1 VPTIAES
8 GLPGFEVSLRYGILA
23 PLGTPRAIVDKL
35 NKQLDA
41 VLATDDVKK
50 RILNAGAE
58 VVAGTPEH
66 YADVIDREEKMWGE
80 LIRSAGLKG
89 SQ

>member
-1 VPTIAES
+1 MTSIKSNLPAQYRARAEQA
-8 GLPGFEVSLRYGILA
+8 RQQA
-23 PLGTPRAIVDKL
+23 A
-35 NKQLDA
+35 
-41 VLATDDVKK
+41 LATDEVKK

-58 VVAGTPEH
+58 VVAGTPED
-66 YADVIDREEKMWGE
+66 YAGVIDREERMWGE